1 MEDRDGSPARLGREP
16 ATARPKRFYKAA
28 GVEERDGLFVLT
40 LDGRPARTPAKR
52 LLALP
57 SRGTAESLAAEWNAQ
72 VDIIDPLKMPQTRIV
87 NSAIDGVAQQMTEV
101 ANEVKTYLASDL
113 VVYRAA
119 APAPLVAAE
128 SDAWDPVL
136 DWIRDTF
143 HVRFILAEGLAFVQQ
158 PASTLA
164 TLGEVLDAT
173 VGTGPAAPFRPR
185 GHACDDHLDG
195 FGSSGAR
202 RPAGP
207 PLARSRLVSCPR
219 RRAVSRIPMGN
230 RRRSAGAPGRTMGR
244 DAGRCGLGPAGR
256 LKHHIEKRHEICA
269 ASSRS

>member
-1 MEDRDGSPARLGREP
+1 M
-16 ATARPKRFYKAA
+16 
-28 GVEERDGLFVLT
+28 
-40 LDGRPARTPAKR
+40 
-52 LLALP
+52 P

-136 DWIRDTF
+136 DWVRDTF

-173 VGTGPAAPFRPR
+173 VGTGPAAPFRLAATHVTTTLTGSALLALAVLQ
-185 GHACDDHLDG
+185 GHLSPEAAWSAAHVDELFQESQWGTDAEAL
-195 FGSSGAR
+195 AR
-202 RPAGP
+202 RDGRWVEMRAAAALGLLAG
-207 PLARSRLVSCPR
+207 
-219 RRAVSRIPMGN
+219 
-230 RRRSAGAPGRTMGR
+230 
-244 DAGRCGLGPAGR
+244 
-256 LKHHIEKRHEICA
+256 
-269 ASSRS
+269 